1 MLSAGNKKKKKK
13 QNKKPHRLYIKTR
26 AQDPYCRDFVVVCHA
41 IAKLVVRP
49 AWRNLLKIEHL
60 KISGWMKCYL
70 IPPLMIGFIMF

>member
-1 MLSAGNKKKKKK
+1 MLSAGNKKKKIK

-49 AWRNLLKIEHL
+49 A
-60 KISGWMKCYL
+60 
-70 IPPLMIGFIMF
+70 